1 MKKILLLGGSAQQT
15 VAIRAAKKLGYFTIV
30 CDYLPDNPGQY
41 IADRFYGASTTDVEA
56 IYEIARKEGVDGI
69 LAYASDP
76 AALPAA
82 IVAERLGLP
91 TNPAKSVEILG
102 LKHPWRQFLQ
112 KNGFACPKV
121 YTFHP
126 NTPISEIQDHSDH
139 FSFPL
144 VVKPTDSSGSKG
156 VTMLNNWSGL
166 EDAVRRADSFS
177 RNKILLIEEYIQ
189 RGFPSIIGGDI
200 FVWNGAVRRDGVP
213 PGYAPKPTH
222 PHREENAGIAH
233 RTAKRPHTQRIAT
246 NRNGTRRPV
255 RGDEH
260 RDSSRQGGQGPFSGI
275 RSSCGR
281 QYDPDTIK
289 RYLGHRLSESQC
301 ASRHGRNT

>member
-1 MKKILLLGGSAQQT
+1 MPES
-15 VAIRAAKKLGYFTIV
+15 V
-30 CDYLPDNPGQY
+30 Y
-41 IADRFYGASTTDVEA
+41 ISSKYPPS
-56 IYEIARKEGVDGI
+56 
-69 LAYASDP
+69 
-76 AALPAA
+76 
-82 IVAERLGLP
+82 
-91 TNPAKSVEILG
+91 AKSKII
-102 LKHPWRQFLQ
+102 P
-112 KNGFACPKV
+112 
-121 YTFHP
+121 T
-126 NTPISEIQDHSDH
+126 I

-200 FVWNGAVRRDGVP
+200 FVWNGAIVLYGEMECLRDTLRSPLIPIGKKMPVSLTELQR
-213 PGYAPKPTH
+213 GRIH
-222 PHREENAGIAH
+222 NEL
-233 RTAKRPHTQRIAT
+233 QRIVTAL
-246 NRNGTRRPV
+246 GV
-255 RGDEH
+255 RFGEMNIEILLDK
-260 RDSSRQGGQGPFSGI
+260 GGQGPFSGI